1 MSSYRQPDYPGVI
14 LKLFMPPPRLPSGM
28 RVIQRWKQ
36 RKNSAQTAVTR
47 IAMALAFVS
56 AGALAVGAVTV
67 GALAIGRLAVGR
79 FVLKS
84 GEIDLLL
91 INELQ
96 VNSLR
101 VKEKTIEKAVG

>member
-1 MSSYRQPDYPGVI
+1 MGPVPAFPALSIGDYTRNRKVGVT
-14 LKLFMPPPRLPSGM
+14 M
-28 RVIQRWKQ
+28 RAIQRWKQ
-36 RKNSAQTAVTR
+36 RKNGTQSAVSRVAT
-47 IAMALAFVS
+47 ALAFVS
-56 AGALAVGAVTV
+56 AGALAAGAVAV

-84 GEIDLLL
+84 GEIDRLF

-101 VKEKTIEKAVG
+101 VKEKSIE